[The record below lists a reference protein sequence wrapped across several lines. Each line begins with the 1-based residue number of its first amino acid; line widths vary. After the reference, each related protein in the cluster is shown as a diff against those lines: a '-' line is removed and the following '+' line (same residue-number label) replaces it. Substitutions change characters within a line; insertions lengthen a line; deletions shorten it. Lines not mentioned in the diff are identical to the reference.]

1 MQTGKFRL
9 RPSHFTKVL
18 RNAHIKSNENRA
30 PKEQTFAEAIAVQE
44 EEEVLR
50 MVPKIPGL
58 VLMVLGWFDGGG
70 LVVLRWF

>member
-1 MQTGKFRL
+1 M
-9 RPSHFTKVL
+9 L
-18 RNAHIKSNENRA
+18 RNAHIKNNENHA

-70 LVVLRWF
+70 LVVLGWF